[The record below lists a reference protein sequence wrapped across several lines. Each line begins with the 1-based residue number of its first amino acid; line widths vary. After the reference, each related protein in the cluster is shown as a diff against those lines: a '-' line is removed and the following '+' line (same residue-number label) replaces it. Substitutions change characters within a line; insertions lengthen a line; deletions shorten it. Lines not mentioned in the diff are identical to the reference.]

1 MHVSAYAVAMATLQ
15 IRDVPPELS
24 RRLKARAAAS
34 GQSLSQ
40 YALAQLERSV
50 ARPTIDEL
58 WQRIEAETTAR
69 RESYGAAEILRSE
82 RDARP

>member
-1 MHVSAYAVAMATLQ
+1 MATLQ

-40 YALAQLERSV
+40 YALAQLERSA

-58 WQRIEAETTAR
+58 WRRIEAERAGTQ
-69 RESYGAAEILRSE
+69 ESYDAADILRGA
-82 RDARP
+82 RDVRP

>member
-1 MHVSAYAVAMATLQ
+1 MQARYLAAMTTLQ
-15 IRDVPPELS
+15 IRDVPTELS

-58 WQRIEAETTAR
+58 WQRIEAETTAM